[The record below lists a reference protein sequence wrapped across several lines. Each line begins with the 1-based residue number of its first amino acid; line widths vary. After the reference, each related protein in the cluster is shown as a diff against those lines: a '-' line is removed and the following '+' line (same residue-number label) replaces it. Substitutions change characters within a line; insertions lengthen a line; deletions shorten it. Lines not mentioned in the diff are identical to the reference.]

1 MAMPTYLCVAFVT
14 TIVLY
19 FASNMLLV
27 PDKDENRN
35 LTGMMGINSGVS
47 EYLRYLQEVVFC
59 SVGNNVLARAVGQ

>member
-35 LTGMMGINSGVS
+35 LTGMNLRLDLGIKDRHFWAIRV
-47 EYLRYLQEVVFC
+47 
-59 SVGNNVLARAVGQ
+59 